1 MRFGEF
7 RISVERDG
15 GREWFR
21 LYLGRSLV
29 ADRLWS
35 VAELERAL
43 EPYGL
48 TLDQF
53 EDDNDE

>member
-1 MRFGEF
+1 M
-7 RISVERDG
+7 ERDG

-21 LYLGRSLV
+21 LHLGRSVV
-29 ADRLWS
+29 ADRLWTLS
-35 VAELERAL
+35 DLERAL

-53 EDDNDE
+53 EDESDEVL